1 MKGRRSRR
9 GIVAALVAALT
20 ALAVA
25 GPLAAQE
32 DSARIDTPYRWIERS
47 LRIGLVGGY
56 VLADRGVSE
65 LGAGSTVAGGARIRA
80 RISSP
85 ISLEGSVQYG
95 GSDRFVVD
103 PRLESGPA
111 PVDTVS
117 SGWLLVEAAMQFAI
131 TGARTWHGIQPYAVV
146 GAGLLLGV
154 DEETSPVFEES
165 ELADLRFDLG
175 TTPVVQAGLGFEV
188 KPADR
193 WGIGFEARDHLW
205 RISTPDGFFD
215 SEVLDRI
222 EELGLP
228 APRDTDWTHN
238 LELSVGVWRYF

>member
-9 GIVAALVAALT
+9 GIVAALVAALM

-32 DSARIDTPYRWIERS
+32 DSVRIDTPYRWIERS

>member
-1 MKGRRSRR
+1 MEGRRSRS
-9 GIVAALVAALT
+9 GILVAVVTVLVGLGA
-20 ALAVA
+20 A
-25 GPLAAQE
+25 GPVAAQE
-32 DSARIDTPYRWIERS
+32 EDVEIDTPYRWIERS
-47 LRIGLVGGY
+47 LRIGLVGGWMS
-56 VLADRGVSE
+56 ADRGVSE
-65 LGAGSTVAGGARIRA
+65 LGPGSTVAGGARIRA

-85 ISLEGSVQYG
+85 ISLEGSLQYG
-95 GSDRFVVD
+95 ASDRFVVD
-103 PRLESGPA
+103 PRLETGPA

-117 SGWLLVEAAMQFAI
+117 SGWVLAEAAMQFAF

-146 GAGLLLGV
+146 GAGLLFGV
-154 DEETSPVFEES
+154 DEETSPVFDEA

-193 WGIGFEARDHLW
+193 WGIGFEFRDHLW
-205 RISTPDGFFD
+205 RLETPEGFFD
-215 SEVLDRI
+215 AEILDRI
-222 EELGLP
+222 EELGLQ